1 MPHPDRQAVPTSE
14 PVATEPTE
22 ALESLSEIE
31 RRHIL
36 KALEVCRGQ
45 RALAARVL
53 GVDRK
58 TLYRRLRAYG
68 Y

>member
-1 MPHPDRQAVPTSE
+1 MPPEDRQAVPASVPVSIATLE
-14 PVATEPTE
+14 P
-22 ALESLSEIE
+22 LSEIE

-36 KALEVCRGQ
+36 KALELCGGQ

>member
-14 PVATEPTE
+14 PVATET
-22 ALESLSEIE
+22 LESLSEIE